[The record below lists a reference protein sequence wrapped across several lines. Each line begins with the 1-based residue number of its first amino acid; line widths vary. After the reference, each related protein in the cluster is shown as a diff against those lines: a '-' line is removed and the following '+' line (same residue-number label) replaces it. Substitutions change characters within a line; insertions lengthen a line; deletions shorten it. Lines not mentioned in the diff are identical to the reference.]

1 MTDPSIILFDEGGD
15 DDDYDGEH
23 EALPDVFGEDEALPN
38 VFDLPGKWRPSQ
50 ADGDVHYCKLLLD
63 GHK

>member
-38 VFDLPGKWRPSQ
+38 VFDLPGK
-50 ADGDVHYCKLLLD
+50 
-63 GHK
+63 